1 MKTLQGETVF
11 LRALEP
17 SDLEFLYLLENDEKF
32 WEISHTQTPY
42 SKYVLQQY
50 LEKAHLDIYQV
61 KQLRLVICESQTKSP
76 VGFIDLYD
84 FNPKH
89 RRAGIGIV
97 IFSDKQKKKG
107 YATEAL
113 KLLIKYS
120 FTFLDLHQLYA
131 GITVDNP
138 ASLKLFEKQG
148 FLKTGEKKDWIFS
161 ENQFKTEYFYQLI
174 YE

>member
-50 LEKAHLDIYQV
+50 LENAHLDIYQV

-97 IFSDKQKKKG
+97 IFSDKQKRKG

-120 FTFLDLHQLYA
+120 FSFLDLHQLYA
-131 GITVDNP
+131 GIIEDNL

-161 ENQFKTEYFYQLI
+161 KNQFKTEYFYQLI

>member
-50 LEKAHLDIYQV
+50 LENAHLDIYQV

-131 GITVDNP
+131 GITADNL